1 MPVLAYFGKP
11 YTSTVIAA
19 PKIAP
24 SAYAHLEVRRL
35 LAIVRLP
42 MGISQAVR
50 QLREQRRLTK
60 AELAARCGLAPSYL
74 SRLESGDYKSPTVT
88 TLVTI
93 AQGLEVDPRE
103 LLVLAGF
110 VPDDLDRA
118 RRQFAEQSIAQ
129 VAESAIRSISRTV
142 RSTLNPDDPMT
153 DDDALHVDRTLL
165 AERLRTHRKAAGITA
180 RQASRRANVRPA
192 VITDLEAGREPAQ
205 PTDLVRLLTVGY
217 GLASNDVDDLLFE
230 VGLSQFLADDVVLSP
245 ESRRMTLEF
254 ARLARMRDRQ
264 ASGLTPG

>member
-1 MPVLAYFGKP
+1 
-11 YTSTVIAA
+11 
-19 PKIAP
+19 
-24 SAYAHLEVRRL
+24 
-35 LAIVRLP
+35 

-74 SRLESGDYKSPTVT
+74 SRLESGDYKSPTVA

-129 VAESAIRSISRTV
+129 VAESAIRSISQTV

-153 DDDALHVDRTLL
+153 DDAVLHVDRTLL
-165 AERLRTHRKAAGITA
+165 AERLRTHRKATRVAA

-205 PTDLVRLLTVGY
+205 PTDLVRLHE
-217 GLASNDVDDLLFE
+217 A
-230 VGLSQFLADDVVLSP
+230 A
-245 ESRRMTLEF
+245 
-254 ARLARMRDRQ
+254 
-264 ASGLTPG
+264 